1 MRNVQLKEILSFS
14 FLNKKVAVP
23 QMSLPVG
30 LCLKTNFPG
39 KSVVRQVW
47 GPLGGERH
55 DESDK
60 SNYQQDS
67 LFY

>member
-1 MRNVQLKEILSFS
+1 MRNVQLKEILSFL

-39 KSVVRQVW
+39 ESVVRQVW
-47 GPLGGERH
+47 GPSGGRRQ

-60 SNYQQDS
+60 SDSQQDS
-67 LFY
+67 SFH